1 MTTTERD
8 EIITTAAVF
17 DRHADLT
24 PPEYVTDDAEP
35 FSVQYARVQTQV
47 ELWEAV
53 RRYEQQNRSLDAEA
67 AAIERALDR
76 AEQAEALDPTEDRE
90 RAERRAEQAMADRRS
105 RVHLWA
111 TQRGLRYVVTASTD
125 HNGNRT
131 EQHRLTAP
139 AGHLDLELE
148 PWEYARPLL
157 LDSQQVVPSVKG
169 DTLDAVESWLGLPH
183 DPAESGTP
191 RPARIARE

>member
-8 EIITTAAVF
+8 ETITAAAVF

-24 PPEYVTDDAEP
+24 PPEYAIDDAEP

-76 AEQAEALDPTEDRE
+76 AEQAEALDPAEDRE

-111 TQRGLRYVVTASTD
+111 AQRGLRYVVTASTD
-125 HNGNRT
+125 HSPPSPTSPMSKPARLTSGRDRIREPAGAQRT
-131 EQHRLTAP
+131 ECTGR
-139 AGHLDLELE
+139 
-148 PWEYARPLL
+148 
-157 LDSQQVVPSVKG
+157 
-169 DTLDAVESWLGLPH
+169 
-183 DPAESGTP
+183 
-191 RPARIARE
+191 

>member
-1 MTTTERD
+1 MTTIERD
-8 EIITTAAVF
+8 ENITAAAVF
-17 DRHADLT
+17 DRHADLA

-53 RRYEQQNRSLDAEA
+53 RRYEQQNRTLDAEA

-76 AEQAEALDPTEDRE
+76 AEQAEALDPYEEQE
-90 RAERRAEQAMADRRS
+90 RAARRAEQTMADRRS

-111 TQRGLRYVVTASTD
+111 AQRGLRHVVTTSTD

-131 EQHRLTAP
+131 DQHRLTAP
-139 AGHLDLELE
+139 AGHPDLELE
-148 PWEYARPLL
+148 PWEHARPLL

>member
-1 MTTTERD
+1 MT
-8 EIITTAAVF
+8 EILTTAAVF

-76 AEQAEALDPTEDRE
+76 AEQAEALDPAEDRE
-90 RAERRAEQAMADRRS
+90 RAERRAEQEWPTVAA
-105 RVHLWA
+105 
-111 TQRGLRYVVTASTD
+111 ASTYGR
-125 HNGNRT
+125 H
-131 EQHRLTAP
+131 
-139 AGHLDLELE
+139 
-148 PWEYARPLL
+148 
-157 LDSQQVVPSVKG
+157 S
-169 DTLDAVESWLGLPH
+169 AVCAMS
-183 DPAESGTP
+183 
-191 RPARIARE
+191 